1 MVSIGTRS
9 GGTARVSAVR
19 AAAGACAL
27 ILSSGPVL
35 AQSAAS
41 RIDQP
46 TAATLPPGVST
57 TKGGAAPADRS
68 TGPVSPPSAIS
79 SSTDVMAGGSAGTDT
94 GRKKDAR
101 TNPLDHLSPEYKR

>member
-1 MVSIGTRS
+1 MVSTCARS
-9 GGTARVSAVR
+9 GGTARASAVR
-19 AAAGACAL
+19 AAVGACAL
-27 ILSSGPVL
+27 ILVSGPVL

-46 TAATLPPGVST
+46 TAATLPPSVST

-68 TGPVSPPSAIS
+68 TGPVAPPSAIS
-79 SSTDVMAGGSAGTDT
+79 SSTDVMQGGSPGAET
-94 GRKKDAR
+94 GRTKDAR